1 MRVIQGAAHLIQG
14 KEIYLRAQSFSFDGW
29 FRNLVCGVLDV
40 GLAALLEASLYFRE
54 CSSVRGI
61 GLLGYLVGN
70 LALVPPTYGRLGC
83 C

>member
-1 MRVIQGAAHLIQG
+1 M
-14 KEIYLRAQSFSFDGW
+14 
-29 FRNLVCGVLDV
+29 CGVLVV

-61 GLLGYLVGN
+61 GLLGYLVDN
-70 LALVPPTYGRLGC
+70 LALAPPTYRRLDC